1 MANWIH
7 CFYALGKVETSWQKG
22 MRKESHSLHGGW
34 EIEQEKSG
42 LRIRYNLQRQAF
54 SDFLPLTGLLL
65 SIQLLSEV
73 KLPL

>member
-1 MANWIH
+1 MVNWIH
-7 CFYALGKVETSWQKG
+7 CFYALVKVEASWQKG
-22 MRKESHSLHGGW
+22 MRKESHSPHGGW

-54 SDFLPLTGLLL
+54 SNFLPLTEPLL
-65 SIQLLSEV
+65 SIHLLIEV